1 MIIKSESNFQ
11 IFHSETI
18 ASLEMGAKGQIS
30 LVQLLNGD
38 RPIVHWSNEN
48 IFVIW
53 ICLLTFHLSTYSI
66 HSFHFVFLF
75 QKLGN
80 SGFMHI
86 LCWLMMSP
94 HVSRLLSLSDDQ
106 AASQECGYSIFIFF
120 LFPFI
125 YTSILQSPNDR
136 LHFLQ
141 MHEPIS
147 LMSDNTFPNY
157 TRPNCLQ
164 NPVLKHLSENPCAKR
179 VESLVE
185 VELKQGPL
193 PPSACAVRLVPTS
206 HHPWPPGFAGNF
218 HCHWYCR
225 FFFDPFTF
233 NWRHWMGNVRC
244 TSCIHSLE
252 RPPSFR
258 LCKFP
263 FHPKSLPPSF
273 LWSYRRDGIEFPK
286 VTAILKFFHKQLGH
300 EGIISPLSS

>member
-1 MIIKSESNFQ
+1 MIIKSESYFQ

-48 IFVIW
+48 ILVIW

-106 AASQECGYSIFIFF
+106 AASQECEYSIFIFF

-136 LHFLQ
+136 LHFFTDAWTHFLDEW
-141 MHEPIS
+141 H
-147 LMSDNTFPNY
+147 
-157 TRPNCLQ
+157 
-164 NPVLKHLSENPCAKR
+164 HLSQWN
-179 VESLVE
+179 
-185 VELKQGPL
+185 
-193 PPSACAVRLVPTS
+193 T
-206 HHPWPPGFAGNF
+206 
-218 HCHWYCR
+218 
-225 FFFDPFTF
+225 T
-233 NWRHWMGNVRC
+233 
-244 TSCIHSLE
+244 
-252 RPPSFR
+252 
-258 LCKFP
+258 
-263 FHPKSLPPSF
+263 
-273 LWSYRRDGIEFPK
+273 
-286 VTAILKFFHKQLGH
+286 
-300 EGIISPLSS
+300 